1 MLGSGRRSDSPISSI
16 RTSRH
21 VPARPRTAECACV
34 SLCILEVFVL
44 LALVAG
50 AYVALVAGAYV
61 VFVLLAL
68 VAGAYVAGAILAVAS
83 RHTKGLDCIRQ
94 HGHITTRYI
103 HVSRCHKI
111 HSCIS
116 FHVIVFGNMVTSPQD
131 TFMQHTTRYIHGHI
145 TTRDIHADT
154 QLTTREEERT
164 RGGDKRRGAEDKRSR
179 GAQEYR
185 GRSFCLYKRR
195 RDRQGSG
202 SRVRGRERHSLRRS
216 RRNR

>member
-1 MLGSGRRSDSPISSI
+1 MPTFAHCSTRGTNTHRCAYGTDRHWPHVAGQLVCTSPISSI

-50 AYVALVAGAYV
+50 AYVAGAV
-61 VFVLLAL
+61 
-68 VAGAYVAGAILAVAS
+68 LAVAS

-131 TFMQHTTRYIHGHI
+131 TFMHKIHK
-145 TTRDIHADT
+145 IHSSPQDT
-154 QLTTREEERT
+154 FMVT
-164 RGGDKRRGAEDKRSR
+164 SR
-179 GAQEYR
+179 QDT
-185 GRSFCLYKRR
+185 FM
-195 RDRQGSG
+195 QT
-202 SRVRGRERHSLRRS
+202 H
-216 RRNR
+216 N